1 MWPTPCRRRRA
12 ICSFSRHLVQHRP
25 FVVLRML
32 MLSLAHGA
40 LFSSQKRGNQPGVVV
55 VVCVPRVVHTWS
67 YAAFEPDRSSLVQQG
82 KPRRRRVGNLRRTA
96 GPYRAFSTSYPRAS
110 LQIPRS
116 YGELLHARSEHRKAS
131 AVTAR
136 LRTTCGA
143 RAYPQRSRRQRQSA
157 RRPSAGSCD
166 RRRLRLK
173 LARRDL

>member
-1 MWPTPCRRRRA
+1 MWPSCCSSSCRRRRA
-12 ICSFSRHLVQHRP
+12 ICSFSWHLVQQRL

-40 LFSSQKRGNQPGVVV
+40 LFSSQKRGNQPDVVV

-67 YAAFEPDRSSLVQQG
+67 YAAFEPDRSSLAQQG
-82 KPRRRRVGNLRRTA
+82 KPRRRRVRRNLRRTA

-116 YGELLHARSEHRKAS
+116 YSELLHARSEHRKAS

-136 LRTTCGA
+136 LGTTCGA

-157 RRPSAGSCD
+157 R
-166 RRRLRLK
+166 
-173 LARRDL
+173 

>member
-1 MWPTPCRRRRA
+1 LWPTPCRRRRA
-12 ICSFSRHLVQHRP
+12 ICSFSWHLVQQRL

-40 LFSSQKRGNQPGVVV
+40 LFSASQKRGSELDVLV
-55 VVCVPRVVHTWS
+55 VVCVPRAVCEYTWS
-67 YAAFEPDRSSLVQQG
+67 YAAIEMGRSSLAQQG
-82 KPRRRRVGNLRRTA
+82 KPRRRRARRNLRRMA
-96 GPYRAFSTSYPRAS
+96 GAQRAVSRRAS

-136 LRTTCGA
+136 LGTTCGA
-143 RAYPQRSRRQRQSA
+143 RAYPQRSRRQRQSV

-166 RRRLRLK
+166 RRRLKRN
-173 LARRDL
+173 ASET